1 MNLGMPEIIIIAIVV
16 LLLFGGKKLPELMHG
31 VGKGIHDFKRSMN
44 GIEEDIKKDIDAAG
58 TTDNA
63 EKQVE
68 KPAEKLPDNTATQEQ
83 KDDTTTPEQK
93 AS

>member
-31 VGKGIHDFKRSMN
+31 VGKGIHDFKRSVN

-58 TTDNA
+58 TTDNTA
-63 EKQVE
+63 KPVE
-68 KPAEKLPDNTATQEQ
+68 KPAEKLPDNTTAQQEQ
-83 KDDTTTPEQK
+83 KGDATPEQK
-93 AS
+93 AN

>member
-31 VGKGIHDFKRSMN
+31 VGKGIHDFKRSVN

-63 EKQVE
+63 AKPAE